1 LFCSVLSMGQDGSD
15 IKYFETK
22 AIDSTFIGKSVHI
35 DFYNN
40 SFAARKIDTVEIIVN
55 NRPIKFIEHRQ
66 DDGLNNW
73 FSRQCLTAMNYNEQE
88 QLKIV
93 KAVIIRVTEDS
104 ILVSNYFEL
113 HNKKNEPLPGKSFI
127 QENWVDKKIISMV
140 LVKSESCCK

>member
-1 LFCSVLSMGQDGSD
+1 MLCSVLSIGQDGSD
-15 IKYFETK
+15 IKYFEIK
-22 AIDSTFIGKSVHI
+22 AIDSTFIGKSIHI

-40 SFAARKIDTVEIIVN
+40 SFAASKIDTVEILVN
-55 NRPIKFIEHRQ
+55 SQPVKFIEHRQ
-66 DDGLNNW
+66 DDGFNNW
-73 FSRQCLTAMNYNEQE
+73 FSRQYLIAINHKGQE

-113 HNKKNEPLPGKSFI
+113 QNKKNEPLPDKSFI

-140 LVKSESCCK
+140 LVKSEPCCK